1 MYENTNQMASQ
12 YLMPP
17 PHIYLRPQMLYLQYK
32 ASPSLFSFLKIY
44 QGYGWVFCIGLSILI
59 FFIVLQPNKK
69 TIKGELST
77 NVYFKDVRGI
87 NEYKE
92 QIEEIVEFLKHPEK
106 FKSAGAQIPRG
117 ILLNGPPGT
126 GKTLMAKAM
135 ASEAGVK
142 FFYKSGSEFEE
153 IFVGVGAARVRKLF
167 KVARENAPCIVFI
180 DEIDAIAS
188 SRNASGT
195 TNDCLNQLLTEMDGY
210 ALFIQISS
218 Q

>member
-1 MYENTNQMASQ
+1 MFEQTTLMASQ
-12 YLMPP
+12 HLLPP
-17 PHIYLRPQMLYLQYK
+17 PLIYLRPQMLYLQYK
-32 ASPSLFSFLKIY
+32 ASPSLYSFLRVY
-44 QGYGWVFCIGLSILI
+44 QAYGWFSLLALAVFMIAM
-59 FFIVLQPNKK
+59 VLMPRST
-69 TIKGELST
+69 TIQGELNT

-92 QIEEIVEFLKHPEK
+92 QIEEIVEFLKNPEK
-106 FKSAGAQIPRG
+106 FKAAGAMIPRG
-117 ILLNGPPGT
+117 VLLNGPPGT

-188 SRNASGT
+188 SRASSGGS
-195 TNDCLNQLLTEMDGY
+195 NDCLNQLLTEMDG
-210 ALFIQISS
+210 
-218 Q
+218 

>member
-1 MYENTNQMASQ
+1 MLRIYQAYFWLAVLSIAI
-12 YLMPP
+12 YVIIISLMP
-17 PHIYLRPQMLYLQYK
+17 
-32 ASPSLFSFLKIY
+32 
-44 QGYGWVFCIGLSILI
+44 
-59 FFIVLQPNKK
+59 NK
-69 TIKGELST
+69 TSIKGELNT
-77 NVYFKDVRGI
+77 NVFFKDVRGI

-92 QIEEIVEFLKHPEK
+92 QIEEIVEFLKNPEK

-188 SRNASGT
+188 ARGGGSTS
-195 TNDCLNQLLTEMDGY
+195 NDCLNQLLTEMDGY
-210 ALFIQISS
+210 QPIILDFCRVRM
-218 Q
+218 